1 MARAKPL
8 HIAASLRVIGRHKR
22 TAGISLQAARDVIQG
37 AAAAPSLSHDDRL
50 MVEELE
56 RVTGESIAELA
67 RLANQWLPRK

>member
-1 MARAKPL
+1 MARARPL
-8 HIAASLRVIGRHKR
+8 HIAASLRVIARHKP
-22 TAGISLQAARDVIQG
+22 AAVISLQAARDIIQG

-67 RLANQWLPRK
+67 DLANQWLPRK